1 MTESADSC
9 WFHTYFRMVKPVYAS
24 RFEGEMILRRTTF
37 ASLALLVLCQP
48 SYGQSPYE
56 QAVLADDPVASFQ
69 MDEPDANIGPI
80 DSTGNVATLNG
91 YDPRGGM
98 NWGLPGIPGNPDGTS
113 VEFQNANYS
122 FACNGACGTGSV
134 MLQPTFEDGVLDLG
148 LIDDST
154 PLTMEAWFR
163 TRSCS
168 RKPT

>member
-1 MTESADSC
+1 
-9 WFHTYFRMVKPVYAS
+9 
-24 RFEGEMILRRTTF
+24 MILRRTTF

-56 QAVLADDPVASFQ
+56 QAVLADNPVASFQ